1 MVATNEEHEAK
12 KDMLKGPPTKNSIMA
27 AKNPK
32 ARREQS
38 SE

>member
-27 AKNPK
+27 GKNLK
-32 ARREQS
+32 GSREQV